1 MFLLNGE
8 KKHCIEFSDRGFQ
21 YGDGLF
27 ETIEIING
35 KPLFFKQHIQRL
47 LKGCQKLLIPPPD
60 LEIITKEAFQFSH
73 ESSHA
78 VLKLIVTRGAG
89 GRGYRQPD
97 SISPTR
103 LFSLHSFPK
112 HPESYKCQGVNVR
125 FCSNTLGI
133 NPILA
138 GIKHM
143 NRLEQIIARAEWNT
157 SDFQEGLMMDIHG
170 CVIEGTM
177 SNLFI
182 VKDNILYTPL
192 IDQCGVEGILR
203 NILIVTAKKNKIK
216 VIEKVITKKEIV
228 NADELFMTNS
238 IIGIWPIKQLEKQQF
253 NVGIL
258 TTKLQHLFLQCR
270 QREIESVC

>member
-8 KKHCIEFSDRGFQ
+8 SKHCIEFSDRGFQ

-27 ETIEIING
+27 ETIEIFNG
-35 KPLFFKQHIQRL
+35 RPLFFKQHLQRL
-47 LKGCQKLLIPPPD
+47 FNGCQKLLIPPPD
-60 LEIITKEAFQFSH
+60 AEIITKEAFQFSH
-73 ESSHA
+73 DSTHA
-78 VLKLIVTRGAG
+78 VLKLIVTRGSG

-97 SISPTR
+97 HISPTR
-103 LFSLHSFPK
+103 LFSLHSFPN
-112 HPESYKCQGVNVR
+112 HPESYNSQGINVR

-157 SDFQEGLMMDIHG
+157 SEFQEGLMMDVHG
-170 CVIEGTM
+170 NVIEGTM
-177 SNLFI
+177 SNLFL

-203 NILIVTAKKNKIK
+203 NILIITAKKNKIK
-216 VIEKVITKKEIV
+216 VIEKVISKKELV

-238 IIGIWPIKQLEKQQF
+238 IIGIWPIKQLEKQRF
-253 NVGIL
+253 TIGVV
-258 TTKLQHLFLQCR
+258 TKKLQRLFLEFR
-270 QREIESVC
+270 QKEIESAS

>member
-8 KKHCIEFSDRGFQ
+8 SKHCIEFSDRGFQ

-27 ETIEIING
+27 ETIEIFNS
-35 KPLFFKQHIQRL
+35 KPLFFKHHLQRL
-47 LKGCQKLLIPPPD
+47 FNGCQKLLIPPPD
-60 LEIITKEAFQFSH
+60 AEIITKEVFQFLHGSN
-73 ESSHA
+73 HA
-78 VLKLIVTRGAG
+78 VLKLIVTRGSG

-97 SISPTR
+97 HISPTR
-103 LFSLHSFPK
+103 LFSLHSFPN
-112 HPESYKCQGVNVR
+112 HPENYKNQGVNVR

-157 SDFQEGLMMDIHG
+157 PEFQEGLMMDIHG
-170 CVIEGTM
+170 HVIEGTM
-177 SNLFI
+177 SNLFL

-192 IDQCGVEGILR
+192 IDQCGVEGIVR

-253 NVGIL
+253 TLGVV
-258 TTKLQHLFLQCR
+258 TAKLQRLFLQCR